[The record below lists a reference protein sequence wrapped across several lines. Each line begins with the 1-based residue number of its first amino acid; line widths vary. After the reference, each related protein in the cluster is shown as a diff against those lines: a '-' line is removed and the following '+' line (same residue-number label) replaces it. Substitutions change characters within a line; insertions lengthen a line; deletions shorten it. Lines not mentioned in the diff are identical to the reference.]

1 MQGTRKW
8 RSSARSAQRNAARA
22 VCTWR
27 RFETELPHPPSLN
40 THTLP
45 TRARTH
51 THTRTDHAKHLFA
64 ADLRGL
70 DASVRALERVF
81 KEIREH
87 AAREAAAVPKARALL
102 QAARTQQQALAQ
114 IAANLPAHLPGAPGG
129 IAAAAGGGSFSS
141 KAAGAA
147 ADGGAAAPGLR
158 RGEWSRRLCEC
169 KCCHQCR
176 CWALA
181 ALVTCLD
188 VCVALLSTAPLLPKL
203 VHTHTHTR
211 GSGLSSSGRR
221 RASSGGAAARHGG
234 GRRSSRR
241 GSSGRVH
248 RLGRRVRVRRR
259 RAALVRDAGRA
270 RVARVV
276 HARPPDARP
285 RQRGAR
291 RGGAA
296 RGAARALDGRGAR
309 APAQPR
315 AGRRAQ
321 ARGRHLPH
329 ARGAHGRG
337 WWGWEVGGW

>member
-1 MQGTRKW
+1 MISDVLESLKCKGRENGG
-8 RSSARSAQRNAARA
+8 RALAARSATLRAPSAPGAVLKPSCRTPPLSTPTPCLRARA
-22 VCTWR
+22 
-27 RFETELPHPPSLN
+27 
-40 THTLP
+40 
-45 TRARTH
+45 H

-203 VHTHTHTR
+203 VHTHTHSRQRPQQQRPTTR
-211 GSGLSSSGRR
+211 QQRR
-221 RASSGGAAARHGG
+221 GGGAT
-234 GRRSSRR
+234 
-241 GSSGRVH
+241 
-248 RLGRRVRVRRR
+248 RR
-259 RAALVRDAGRA
+259 RAAQQQEGEQRP
-270 RVARVV
+270 
-276 HARPPDARP
+276 RPPPRPPRP
-285 RQRGAR
+285 RPPSSR
-291 RGGAA
+291 
-296 RGAARALDGRGAR
+296 
-309 APAQPR
+309 R
-315 AGRRAQ
+315 AGT
-321 ARGRHLPH
+321 
-329 ARGAHGRG
+329 
-337 WWGWEVGGW
+337 